1 MYTGARLAAYARFD
15 IMCCP
20 PGGPARFHSDFVARN
35 PQLPPTGTDPLQ
47 DEVAEC
53 PLPSDRSKAL
63 VVLVWYGYQTSS
75 HTGRLVAARS
85 RRAPRQCQVRGS
97 IQPVSTLRTGARF
110 PSSINSARSLSL
122 HSLAVPRSQDT
133 SSSTLRHRVLARSR
147 SRALPA
153 TPRPGSSLSL
163 SCTLTSSH
171 PNRGQQRATQAL
183 HVVTPTTA
191 FISSLTRQAA
201 CAHAISCRL
210 ALRMMMDGCVLC
222 TRAVSCEC
230 VSHTQELMHASHART
245 HARTHARRA
254 DTQERQTATELSA

>member
-1 MYTGARLAAYARFD
+1 MSTAQRPIQSPRGAGMVWVSDLITYWEAGSCAKQTCAPTVSGQRVHPAGLYITHRCSVSLFNKQRAR
-15 IMCCP
+15 
-20 PGGPARFHSDFVARN
+20 
-35 PQLPPTGTDPLQ
+35 
-47 DEVAEC
+47 
-53 PLPSDRSKAL
+53 
-63 VVLVWYGYQTSS
+63 
-75 HTGRLVAARS
+75 
-85 RRAPRQCQVRGS
+85 
-97 IQPVSTLRTGARF
+97 
-110 PSSINSARSLSL
+110 ARSLSL

>member
-110 PSSINSARSLSL
+110 PSSINSARALSL
-122 HSLAVPRSQDT
+122 YIAWRFPALMTPHHPPYATASLRARAHVRCLQ
-133 SSSTLRHRVLARSR
+133 RHGRAARCPCLARSQAHTQTAG
-147 SRALPA
+147 SNA
-153 TPRPGSSLSL
+153 PRRH
-163 SCTLTSSH
+163 CTSSH
-171 PNRGQQRATQAL
+171 PQQ
-183 HVVTPTTA
+183 
-191 FISSLTRQAA
+191 
-201 CAHAISCRL
+201 
-210 ALRMMMDGCVLC
+210 
-222 TRAVSCEC
+222 
-230 VSHTQELMHASHART
+230 
-245 HARTHARRA
+245 
-254 DTQERQTATELSA
+254 LSYPV